1 MMRSKIHYVFSFHIS
16 QFSLKIGTLLAKN
29 HTNIFIIIP
38 KSHENSST
46 PVLRTTIS
54 KNMVGGGVGNM
65 RCGRS
70 VACTANVSPCCCTGD
85 DLQAAWIPDELV
97 QNADNLFKLGSVV
110 PVFLPAVQHQL
121 IQGSWAVHGRREAV
135 ALIHCFNYL
144 REEQSFQG
152 QKTRNSMEVFIHT
165 SRNILKLNKT
175 VF

>member
-1 MMRSKIHYVFSFHIS
+1 M
-16 QFSLKIGTLLAKN
+16 KIGTLIAKN
-29 HTNIFIIIP
+29 HTNTSIIIP
-38 KSHENSST
+38 KSQENSST

-54 KNMVGGGVGNM
+54 KNPGGGGVGIM
-65 RCGRS
+65 RCGRG

-97 QNADNLFKLGSVV
+97 QNADNLLKLGSVV

-152 QKTRNSMEVFIHT
+152 QKTRDSLEFFIHT
-165 SRNILKLNKT
+165 GRNILKFNKT
-175 VF
+175 VL

>member
-1 MMRSKIHYVFSFHIS
+1 MCSAFTFPR
-16 QFSLKIGTLLAKN
+16 LKLEDRKLLAKN
-29 HTNIFIIIP
+29 HTNIFSITP

-54 KNMVGGGVGNM
+54 KNTVGGGVGNM
-65 RCGRS
+65 YCGRS

-97 QNADNLFKLGSVV
+97 QNADNLLKLGSVV

-152 QKTRNSMEVFIHT
+152 QKIRN
-165 SRNILKLNKT
+165 
-175 VF
+175 

>member
-1 MMRSKIHYVFSFHIS
+1 MCSAFTFPR
-16 QFSLKIGTLLAKN
+16 LKLKDRTLLAKN
-29 HTNIFIIIP
+29 HTNIFSITP

-54 KNMVGGGVGNM
+54 KNTVGGGVGNM
-65 RCGRS
+65 HCGRS

-97 QNADNLFKLGSVV
+97 QNADNLLKLGSVV

-152 QKTRNSMEVFIHT
+152 QKIRN
-165 SRNILKLNKT
+165 
-175 VF
+175 

>member
-1 MMRSKIHYVFSFHIS
+1 MCSAFTFPR
-16 QFSLKIGTLLAKN
+16 LKLEDRKLLAKN
-29 HTNIFIIIP
+29 HTNIFSITP

-54 KNMVGGGVGNM
+54 KNTVGGGVGNM
-65 RCGRS
+65 HCGRS

-97 QNADNLFKLGSVV
+97 QNADNLLKLGSVV

-152 QKTRNSMEVFIHT
+152 QKIRN
-165 SRNILKLNKT
+165 
-175 VF
+175 

>member
-1 MMRSKIHYVFSFHIS
+1 MCSAFTFPR
-16 QFSLKIGTLLAKN
+16 LKLEDRTLLAKN
-29 HTNIFIIIP
+29 HTNIFSITP

-54 KNMVGGGVGNM
+54 KNTVGGGVGNM
-65 RCGRS
+65 HCRRS
-70 VACTANVSPCCCTGD
+70 VVCTANVSPCCCTGD

-97 QNADNLFKLGSVV
+97 QNADNLLKLGSVV

-152 QKTRNSMEVFIHT
+152 QKIRN
-165 SRNILKLNKT
+165 
-175 VF
+175 